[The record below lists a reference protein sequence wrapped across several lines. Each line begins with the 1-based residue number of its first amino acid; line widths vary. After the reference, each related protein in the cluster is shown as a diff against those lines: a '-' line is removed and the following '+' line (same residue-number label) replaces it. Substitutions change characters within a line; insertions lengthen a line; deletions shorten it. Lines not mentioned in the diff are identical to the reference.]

1 MHMKKI
7 EIKLSLNIIV
17 LTLKICIINTTI
29 CNNTSTIKF
38 SMYHI
43 KFSILCIH
51 KDINYVL
58 ILEYDWSKRWTEKR
72 GSTPLPFVTRV
83 YKRRFFHQI
92 VNRVFALIK
101 AKWSSSGIF

>member
-38 SMYHI
+38 SMY
-43 KFSILCIH
+43 ILCIH